1 MSKSEEKRPRS
12 SLKSDLTPMQLKIP
26 DVFKRKSKGRK
37 ELTRSKQRSLLLIRR
52 MSKLIGLGRS
62 LKRKKTAKSLQK

>member
-1 MSKSEEKRPRS
+1 LLSNQKLKLMEMTKSGNQEVSLSKSEEKRPRS
-12 SLKSDLTPMQLKIP
+12 SPKSGLTPMQLKIL

-52 MSKLIGLGRS
+52 M
-62 LKRKKTAKSLQK
+62 

>member
-1 MSKSEEKRPRS
+1 LSKSEEKRPRS

-37 ELTRSKQRSLLLIRR
+37 ELTRSKQRSLLLIRK
-52 MSKLIGLGRS
+52 M
-62 LKRKKTAKSLQK
+62 